1 MPNWAGSSWYF
12 LRYTDPHNKKE
23 FASQELM
30 KYWGPVDHY
39 EGGSEH
45 VTLHLLYSR
54 FWHKFLYDQGFVPH
68 PEPYK
73 KRTIHGMVLG
83 EGGVKMSKSLGN
95 VITPDS
101 LIEKYGAD
109 VVRAYMMFM
118 GPYEGDVVWST
129 ETINGVKRFVS
140 KYYAFILDA
149 WDNKKELSDEKAH
162 RAVAKLIDRIEQN
175 LLNLKFNTSISALM
189 EFYNEFSKAGFCEED
204 INNLILVIAPSLPHM
219 AEELWHLIGHSESV
233 FENAWPN
240 VDGKLLREDTIE
252 VPVQI
257 NGKVRGRLT
266 IRSNDPEN
274 VIREKMFANSALSA
288 YLDKAEIKKFIY
300 VPGRIINIV
309 I

>member
-1 MPNWAGSSWYF
+1 
-12 LRYTDPHNKKE
+12 
-23 FASQELM
+23 
-30 KYWGPVDHY
+30 
-39 EGGSEH
+39 
-45 VTLHLLYSR
+45 
-54 FWHKFLYDQGFVPH
+54 
-68 PEPYK
+68 
-73 KRTIHGMVLG
+73 MVLG